1 MPDVQRLVGR
11 EPAEKWGVSVWVSEI
26 RGDLRKCLGGEHDGA
41 EQEGNTSDLAALHFV
56 LGKQLS

>member
-1 MPDVQRLVGR
+1 MQRLVGR
-11 EPAEKWGVSVWVSEI
+11 EPAEKWGLSVWVSEI